1 MTASARVGRDDT
13 RSGRKKACGAVEQKK
28 GWEVVDGRRLGRR
41 EHASNPDRGSQ
52 RPIGESACEAIAVAR
67 PDEAAIGGQG
77 GEAFIEGG
85 VAYVAVGAQ
94 LGERHRLLGLGEGSC
109 DALVE

>member
-28 GWEVVDGRRLGRR
+28 CRKPWMGAGGRR